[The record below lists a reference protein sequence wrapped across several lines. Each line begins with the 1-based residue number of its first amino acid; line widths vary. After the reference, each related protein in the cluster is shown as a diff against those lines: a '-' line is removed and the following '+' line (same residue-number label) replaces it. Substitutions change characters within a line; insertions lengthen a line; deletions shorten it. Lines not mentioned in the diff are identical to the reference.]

1 MRSGHINSRS
11 KPPPPQI
18 PINLRWCNRALRPL
32 TSIYVRLEKHWKISP
47 LRDEEYIQRAYG
59 GCESSFNSSQNGRRS
74 MSGSGNAS
82 DSESAKEDPTW
93 VPGDA
98 VRKPIKHRYS
108 GRKERSR
115 TNFRSKVVV
124 RSPETEKLQPGQLAI
139 ATPLILGKRRM
150 VSFPKMSTSVDSTEN
165 EMPQAQKMFSYSK
178 RKYLGTSWSLSEIAH
193 GIEDTYND
201 PSYVAIVQTIFSA
214 WDTFLRMSDPQQS
227 KPHRGANSLLSMALS
242 TTSKYILQEQE
253 RVNSL
258 EEKDEETDV
267 AGCIITELEK
277 MYAMGDNGWRPLKEL
292 VRSHGIH
299 LMCEAIR
306 RRWLSPQLSR
316 RIVLQSFSLQAH
328 DAASALL
335 SAMLSISPVIPPP
348 IRLDSNLFKSSH
360 SVALH
365 TLESYVRPSGG
376 FSIFFREMASL
387 LDRGRLP
394 AEWIATDSMK
404 YYLTA
409 ALQSLAADDEHSFAS
424 LRLITSSI
432 LAAAGSKRTIPPQVL
447 SNLRRSKRGAIRVR
461 KSESEAGFT
470 SSFLNPKASCY
481 DPISIALSNS
491 ITSIL
496 TVLSSSH
503 FAKSG
508 FGKAVASTMYN
519 LLSYVSTIVQ
529 RDIERTI
536 FDKGKNKLNL
546 QPTRACAI
554 LLSDFLA
561 NFLGNS
567 RKESQRQSAICA
579 SPILHNLGYLTAMHT
594 NKKELVEELAD
605 FILQIARCLGRV
617 QNDNGFE
624 VAKRFTLAFNTSSVK
639 KHPILRIVLS
649 KVAVEVAL
657 KFAESTCLQEHHD
670 WASYIQDQVAACD
683 FSEGDMDELQPLT
696 PSLRRTETGFR
707 WEDGIG
713 EWVAKSPILS
723 RARSSKSTPPL
734 PDSTASTSQRGMTD
748 LKMEI
753 SDTEESSSGFSMT
766 SNQNGDNSSVSSE
779 YSDSPPP
786 KRKRLA
792 GSFGDQSSIRVSE
805 RGQNNTYFPQR
816 QAARHWSPSI
826 DSQSDNESRH
836 CRRVARKLVS
846 PTTTGHQRSTGGTR
860 MHWRNGNSDNVA
872 VVIEVPRKRKPNDL
886 GAMSL
891 KEHVVCRRK
900 RRATEPFGSKSSAFT
915 PTDKEEE
922 NEEDEEEEDI
932 LNHAPALSQRFQHR
946 IQTASSQTQTR
957 LKKFRSARPRR
968 SARLS
973 LAERVIPCSD
983 SSEDELSFC

>member
-1 MRSGHINSRS
+1 MGSSHINSRS
-11 KPPPPQI
+11 KPPAPQI

-47 LRDEEYIQRAYG
+47 LRDEEYTQRAYG
-59 GCESSFNSSQNGRRS
+59 SCDSSSHSSQNARRS
-74 MSGSGNAS
+74 MSVSGNAS
-82 DSESAKEDPTW
+82 DSESGKEDPTW

-98 VRKPIKHRYS
+98 ARKPIKHRYS

-115 TNFRSKVVV
+115 TNLRSKVVV
-124 RSPETEKLQPGQLAI
+124 RSPEPEKLQPGQLEI

-150 VSFPKMSTSVDSTEN
+150 VSFPKMSASVDSTDN
-165 EMPQAQKMFSYSK
+165 EMLQNQKIFSYSK
-178 RKYLGTSWSLSEIAH
+178 RKYLGNSWSLSEIAH

-253 RVNSL
+253 RINSL
-258 EEKDEETDV
+258 EEKDEGTDV

-277 MYAMGDNGWRPLKEL
+277 MYAMGDNGWGPLKEL

-348 IRLDSNLFKSSH
+348 IRLDSNLFKPSH

-365 TLESYVRPSGG
+365 TLESYVRPSGN

-424 LRLITSSI
+424 LRLITSCI
-432 LAAAGSKRTIPPQVL
+432 LVAAGSKRTIPAQVL
-447 SNLRRSKRGAIRVR
+447 SNLRRSKRGALRGR

-470 SSFLNPKASCY
+470 SSFLHPKASCY

-508 FGKAVASTMYN
+508 FGKAAASTMYN
-519 LLSYVSTIVQ
+519 LLSYLSTIVQ

-536 FDKGKNKLNL
+536 LDKGKNKLNL

-567 RKESQRQSAICA
+567 GKESQRQAAICA
-579 SPILHNLGYLTAMHT
+579 SPILHNLGYLTALHT
-594 NKKELVEELAD
+594 NKKELVEGLAD

-617 QNDNGFE
+617 RNDNGFE
-624 VAKRFTLAFNTSSVK
+624 VAKRFTLAFKTSSVK

-649 KVAVEVAL
+649 KMAVEVAL
-657 KFAESTCLQEHHD
+657 KFAESTCLQEHHG

-683 FSEGDMDELQPLT
+683 FSEGDMDDMQPLT

-713 EWVAKSPILS
+713 EWVAKTPILS
-723 RARSSKSTPPL
+723 QAKSLKSTPPL
-734 PDSTASTSQRGMTD
+734 PECTASTSQRGMID

-753 SDTEESSSGFSMT
+753 SDTEESNSGFSMT
-766 SNQNGDNSSVSSE
+766 SNQSRDDSSVSSE

-786 KRKRLA
+786 KRKRLT
-792 GSFGDQSSIRVSE
+792 GSSGDQSSIGVSE
-805 RGQNNTYFPQR
+805 RGQNNRCLPQR
-816 QAARHWSPSI
+816 KAARHWSPSM
-826 DSQSDNESRH
+826 DTQSDSESRH
-836 CRRVARKLVS
+836 CQRVPRKLFS
-846 PTTTGHQRSTGGTR
+846 PMTTGHQRPAGGTR
-860 MHWRNGNSDNVA
+860 MHANSDDVA
-872 VVIEVPRKRKPNDL
+872 VVIEVPRKRKPNDF
-886 GAMSL
+886 GAVSL
-891 KEHVVCRRK
+891 KEHAVCRRK
-900 RRATEPFGSKSSAFT
+900 RRATEPFGSKSSAFDL
-915 PTDKEEE
+915 TDKVQE

-932 LNHAPALSQRFQHR
+932 LNRAPALSQQFQHR
-946 IQTASSQTQTR
+946 ILLHAASRRSQIP
-957 LKKFRSARPRR
+957 LKEPRSTRPRR

>member
-1 MRSGHINSRS
+1 MGSGHINSRS

-98 VRKPIKHRYS
+98 ARKPIKHRYS
-108 GRKERSR
+108 GRKGRSR
-115 TNFRSKVVV
+115 TNFRSKVVA

-150 VSFPKMSTSVDSTEN
+150 VSFPKMSSSVDSTEN

-178 RKYLGTSWSLSEIAH
+178 RKYLGNSWSLSEIAH

-214 WDTFLRMSDPQQS
+214 WDTFLRMSDPQQN

-242 TTSKYILQEQE
+242 TTSNYILQEQE

-277 MYAMGDNGWRPLKEL
+277 MYAMGDNGWKPLKEL

-299 LMCEAIR
+299 LMCEAMR

-335 SAMLSISPVIPPP
+335 SAMLSISPVIPHP
-348 IRLDSNLFKSSH
+348 IRLDSNLFKPSH

-365 TLESYVRPSGG
+365 TLESYVRPSGS

-424 LRLITSSI
+424 LRLITSTI
-432 LAAAGSKRTIPPQVL
+432 LAAAGSKRTIPAQVL

-461 KSESEAGFT
+461 KSEFEPGFT

-508 FGKAVASTMYN
+508 LGKAAASTMYN
-519 LLSYVSTIVQ
+519 LLSYLSTIVQ

-536 FDKGKNKLNL
+536 LDKGKNKLNL

-617 QNDNGFE
+617 RNDNSFE
-624 VAKRFTLAFNTSSVK
+624 VAKRFTLAFNTSSVE
-639 KHPILRIVLS
+639 KHPILHIVLS

-683 FSEGDMDELQPLT
+683 FSEGDMDEMQPLT

-734 PDSTASTSQRGMTD
+734 PDCTASTSQRGMTG

-753 SDTEESSSGFSMT
+753 SDTEESDSGFSIT
-766 SNQNGDNSSVSSE
+766 SNQNRDNSSVSSE

-792 GSFGDQSSIRVSE
+792 GSFGDQSSIKVSG
-805 RGQNNTYFPQR
+805 RGQDNICFPQR
-816 QAARHWSPSI
+816 QAARHWSPNM
-826 DSQSDNESRH
+826 DTQSDNESRH
-836 CRRVARKLVS
+836 CQRVPRKLVS
-846 PTTTGHQRSTGGTR
+846 PTTTGHQRSTRGTR
-860 MHWRNGNSDNVA
+860 MHGNSDNVA

-886 GAMSL
+886 GAVSL
-891 KEHVVCRRK
+891 KEHIACRRK
-900 RRATEPFGSKSSAFT
+900 RRATEPFGSKSSASNL
-915 PTDKEEE
+915 TDKERE

-946 IQTASSQTQTR
+946 IQTASSQAQIR
-957 LKKFRSARPRR
+957 LKESRSARPRR

-973 LAERVIPCSD
+973 LAERMIPCSD